1 MRRLL
6 LVAALAALAA
16 CALPR
21 AASAYIPSP
30 QYGAFEIK
38 FGPYRPNVDDEAGIS
53 GTPYADTFGP
63 KESMFLTVLEL
74 DWQFFRFDNIISFGV
89 GGSFGFMQEYAR
101 SKTESGAVSNDY
113 TVLNVMPFALLGVI
127 RVDVFADQ
135 LGVPLVPYFKGGLNW
150 YLWWILGAGETQES
164 GGTPGW
170 QLQPGLALRLDGFD
184 RMSSRTFD
192 NESGVNHSFIFFE
205 YIYAFVEGLGQS
217 DHMCLSPMNL
227 GPHGTFL
234 AGLGIEF

>member
-1 MRRLL
+1 MRGLL
-6 LVAALAALAA
+6 VVAALTVAA

-21 AASAYIPSP
+21 AASAYVPSP

-38 FGPYRPNVDDEAGIS
+38 FGPYRPNVDDEKGIS
-53 GTPYADTFGP
+53 GTPYSDTFGP

-74 DWQFFRFDNIISFGV
+74 DWQFFRFDNVISFGV

-101 SKTESGAVSNDY
+101 SKTVSGATSNDY

-127 RVDVFADQ
+127 RVDVLADQ

-170 QLQPGLALRLDGFD
+170 QIQPGLALRLDGFD
-184 RMSSRTFD
+184 KMSARTFD
-192 NESGVNHSFIFFE
+192 NETGVNHSFIFFE
-205 YIYAFVEGLGQS
+205 FTYAVVEGLGKT
-217 DHMCLSPMNL
+217 DHMHLSPMDL
-227 GPHGTFL
+227 VPHGTFL